1 MNIREYTPADERG
14 WLACRVVSFLDCSY
28 FNDVKT
34 EKETYLQP
42 SVCLV
47 AEENGKIVGLIDA
60 ELDSYDLACAGDER
74 GAIIW
79 NLAVLPEYRRQGIAK
94 ELWNEL
100 KNRLSAEGM
109 TYCEVWTQEDEAAN
123 SFYKNMGF
131 AREESQTW
139 LRCRANAAGIEKM
152 LARDAQD
159 GIFGV
164 EELVFN
170 APVMRR
176 EELIPMCD
184 RIDEVRLYSI
194 HF

>member
-1 MNIREYTPADERG
+1 MTIREYTPADEKG

-47 AEENGKIVGLIDA
+47 AEGNGKIVGLIDA

-79 NLAVLPEYRRQGIAK
+79 NLAVLPEYRRHGLAK
-94 ELWNEL
+94 ALWNEM
-100 KNRLSAEGM
+100 KNRLKAEGVS
-109 TYCEVWTQEDEAAN
+109 YCEVWTQEDEAAN
-123 SFYKNMGF
+123 SFYKSVGF

-176 EELIPMCD
+176 EELMPLCD
-184 RIDEVRLYSI
+184 RIDEVRLYSM

>member
-1 MNIREYTPADERG
+1 MIIREYTPDDERG
-14 WLACRVVSFLDCSY
+14 WLRCRVVAFLDCSY

-42 SVCLV
+42 SICLV
-47 AEENGKIVGLIDA
+47 AEENGSIVGLIDA
-60 ELDSYDLACAGDER
+60 EMDSYDLACAGDER

-79 NLAVLPEYRRQGIAK
+79 NLAVLSEYRRQGVAKALLTELQTRLAK
-94 ELWNEL
+94 EGI
-100 KNRLSAEGM
+100 R
-109 TYCEVWTQEDEAAN
+109 YCEVWTQQDEPAN
-123 SFYKNMGF
+123 AFYRKMGF
-131 AREESQTW
+131 VLEESQTW

-152 LARDAQD
+152 LDCEAAD

-176 EELIPMCD
+176 EELEPMCE
-184 RIDEVRLYSI
+184 RIDEVRLYSGR
-194 HF
+194 F

>member
-1 MNIREYTPADERG
+1 MIIREYTSADEKG
-14 WLACRVVSFLDCSY
+14 WVRCRVVAFLDCSY

-47 AEENGKIVGLIDA
+47 AEDGGQIVGLIDA
-60 ELDSYDLACAGDER
+60 ELDSYDLACAGKER
-74 GAIIW
+74 GAVLW
-79 NLAVLPEYRRQGIAK
+79 NLAVLPEYRRHGVAKSLWESARERLAAQGI
-94 ELWNEL
+94 
-100 KNRLSAEGM
+100 R
-109 TYCEVWTQEDEAAN
+109 YCEVWTQEDEPAN
-123 SFYKNMGF
+123 TFYRSVGF
-131 AREESQTW
+131 AQEESQTW
-139 LRCRANAAGIEKM
+139 LRCRGNAAGVERM
-152 LARDAQD
+152 LSAEARD

-164 EELVFN
+164 EELTFN

-176 EELIPMCD
+176 EELAPLCD